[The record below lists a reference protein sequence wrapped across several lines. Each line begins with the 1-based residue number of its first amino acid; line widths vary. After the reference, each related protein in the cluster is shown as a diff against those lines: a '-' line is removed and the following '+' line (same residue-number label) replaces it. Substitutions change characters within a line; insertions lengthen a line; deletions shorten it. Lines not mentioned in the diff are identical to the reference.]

1 MITKCY
7 IKVKSFNYK
16 NIENICNSS
25 LKEINKIEFL
35 SASLTRLA
43 TRTKKITLIKS
54 PHVHKKSRE
63 QFEIR
68 RHSRLLSLKG
78 PKELLKKVIKSEIES
93 NKRSF
98 YYSLKW
104 QD

>member
-25 LKEINKIEFL
+25 LKKINKIQSV
-35 SASLTRLA
+35 SASLIRLPTRI
-43 TRTKKITLIKS
+43 KKITLIKS
-54 PHVHKKSRE
+54 PHVYKKSRE

-68 RHSRLLSLKG
+68 RHNRILSLEG
-78 PKELLKKVIKSEIES
+78 PKAILEKVIKDEIES

-98 YYSLKW
+98 YYNLKW

>member
-25 LKEINKIEFL
+25 LKEINKIEFI
-35 SASLTRLA
+35 SASLTRLP

-68 RHSRLLSLKG
+68 RHSRLLYLKG
-78 PKELLKKVIKSEIES
+78 PRELLKKIIKSEIEY